1 MNKIIPTEAF
11 LPSLALVSSIIS
23 NKNTMPILSN
33 VRLEIKANSQ
43 GVAYAEL
50 MTSDGELWLQI
61 KVPIQEGEV
70 GTKVCLDAKQLLQ
83 GLRNLDNLPF
93 TLELDDNNNAK
104 CTYTNGYFSLPY
116 QDVREYPMPLDN
128 IDNAK
133 SLILDANKVLTALK
147 SVVFA
152 TSSDELRLIMN
163 GVHFDFLV
171 DGMVAV
177 ATDGVK
183 LAKYKDMS
191 ITHDEGANMTFTL
204 PKKTCQAL
212 QNLLANIQ
220 PTSDIK
226 IVANG
231 NYMTVNN
238 SEFKITTRLIDGR
251 FPNYEAVMPK
261 DNDIAISLAK
271 DVLLQSLK
279 RVIPMGNTSSG
290 LVAFGF
296 ADNTLSI
303 ASKDEDYCKSAEEH
317 VVCEYA
323 NDALNI
329 GLNGG
334 IVLQVLQ
341 SIDAPTLE
349 MHLKNEAR
357 PCLITANTGNSDIKH
372 TILVMPMRL

>member
-33 VRLEIKANSQ
+33 VRLEIKENSQ
-43 GVAYAEL
+43 GKAYAEL

-70 GTKVCLDAKQLLQ
+70 GTKACLDAKQLLQ

-93 TLELDDNNNAK
+93 TLELEDNNAK

-116 QDVREYPMPLDN
+116 QDVQEFPKPLDN

-163 GVHFDFLV
+163 GVHFDFLS

-183 LAKYKDMS
+183 LAKYKDLS
-191 ITHDEGANMTFTL
+191 ITHNEEANMSFTL
-204 PKKTCQAL
+204 PKKSCQAL

-226 IVANG
+226 IVANT
-231 NYMTVNN
+231 NYMTINN

-251 FPNYEAVMPK
+251 FPNYEAVIPK
-261 DNDIAISLAK
+261 DNDIAISLTK
-271 DVLLQSLK
+271 DVFLQSLK

-296 ADNTLSI
+296 ANNTLSI

-317 VVCEYA
+317 IICEYA

-341 SIDAPTLE
+341 SIDAPALE
-349 MHLKNEAR
+349 LHLKNEAR
-357 PCLITANTGNSDIKH
+357 PCLITANTGNSDIEH